1 MKAIDHFSDAERTQ
15 IREAIARAEAVTS
28 GEIRVYIEDECI
40 GDVLDRAAFIFAKL
54 EMDKTEERNGVLIY
68 LALAHR
74 KFAILGDAGIHA
86 KVGDDFWISTKEMMK
101 LRFKENKFTEGFVA
115 GIGAAGEALKK
126 HFPHQDNDK
135 NELSDDVVFG

>member
-1 MKAIDHFSDAERTQ
+1 MKAIDHFSEAERTQ

-54 EMDKTEERNGVLIY
+54 EMDKTEERSGVLIY

-74 KFAILGDAGIHA
+74 KFAILGDAGIHP
-86 KVGDDFWISTKEMMK
+86 KVGDDFWKSIKEMM
-101 LRFKENKFTEGFVA
+101 LLQFKENKFTEGFVV
-115 GIGAAGEALKK
+115 GIGAAGEALKQ